1 MIQIKRQDGVEEEV
15 YCPCP
20 NRREDSALTM
30 GNLSGH
36 TNRRVIAVNV
46 KPPRPVAAAS
56 TIGIKRL
63 PVQLSAGSIPARD
76 IEALDFPPPADAA
89 AR

>member
-1 MIQIKRQDGVEEEV
+1 M
-15 YCPCP
+15 
-20 NRREDSALTM
+20 S
-30 GNLSGH
+30 NLSGQ

-63 PVQLSAGSIPARD
+63 LVQLSAGSIPARD
-76 IEALDFPPPADAA
+76 IRPGVRISERL
-89 AR
+89 ARRP

>member
-1 MIQIKRQDGVEEEV
+1 M
-15 YCPCP
+15 
-20 NRREDSALTM
+20 N
-30 GNLSGH
+30 NLSGQ

-76 IEALDFPPPADAA
+76 I
-89 AR
+89 RSVCRS